1 MRLAWQPCCVRE
13 AGVREGAKMEPASDS
28 NLSVPIKGTERAL
41 QLLLFPI
48 SPERKRIEEIK
59 EVLPPP
65 WRGVSEKEWNDWR
78 WQLRHRITTFE
89 QMKEIIDLTPE
100 EIEGIKQSRGRLA
113 LAVTPY
119 FASQMDPINPNC
131 PIRRQAIP
139 RIEECHLSK
148 NDMVDPCGEDKD
160 SPVPGLIHRYPDR
173 VLLLVTDQCAVYCR
187 YCTRRRLVGSN
198 ERSITQ
204 GNFEEVL
211 KYLKS
216 HRKVR
221 DVLLSGGDPLLLE
234 NERLEEILSRLRAL
248 PHIELLRIGTRAPV
262 TLPQRITGGLVRML
276 KRYHPLMI
284 SIHFTHPKEITDA
297 VKRACNELAD
307 GGIPLGSQTVLLKGI
322 NDKPYIMKKLVQEL
336 LKIRVRPYYIY
347 QCDLATGTEHFRTS
361 VATGIQIIE
370 KLRGH
375 TTGYA
380 VPTYVVDAPGG
391 GGKIPV
397 EPDYVMSRGKGKI
410 VLRNYEGKVFEY
422 PEPNILEF
430 KKAKLTGEEKVIS
443 KKVTA

>member
-1 MRLAWQPCCVRE
+1 VQ
-13 AGVREGAKMEPASDS
+13 EGEKMEPASDS
-28 NLSVPIKGTERAL
+28 NISSPLRGTERAL
-41 QLLLFPI
+41 QLQLFPV
-48 SPERKRIEEIK
+48 RAGQGK
-59 EVLPPP
+59 EGETKGIIPPL
-65 WRGVSEKEWNDWR
+65 WRGVSEKEWSDWR

-89 QMKEIIDLTPE
+89 QLKGIIDLTSE
-100 EIEGIKQSRGRLA
+100 EIEGIKHSKGRLA

-119 FASQMDPINPNC
+119 FASLMDPINPNC

-139 RIEECHLSK
+139 RIEEIHLSK
-148 NDMVDPCGEDKD
+148 NEMVDPLGEDKH
-160 SPVPGLIHRYPDR
+160 SPVPGLVHRYPDR

-198 ERSITQ
+198 ERSITE

-234 NERLEEILSRLRAL
+234 NERLEEMLSRLRVL
-248 PHIELLRIGTRAPV
+248 PHIELLRIGTRVPV

-276 KRYHPLMI
+276 KKYHPLMI
-284 SIHFTHPKEITDA
+284 SIHFTHPKEITDQ
-297 VKRACNELAD
+297 VRRACSELAD
-307 GGIPLGSQTVLLKGI
+307 GGMPLGSQTVLLKGI

-347 QCDLATGTEHFRTS
+347 QCDLAMGTEHFRTS
-361 VATGIQIIE
+361 VATGIQIME

-391 GGKIPV
+391 GGKIPLQ
-397 EPDYVMSRGKGKI
+397 PDYVVSRGRGKI

-422 PEPNILEF
+422 SEPNIIEF
-430 KKAKLTGEEKVIS
+430 KKARSAGEEKAAP
-443 KKVTA
+443 KKVMA